1 MNYKLHTPEGVR
13 DLLPEECA
21 KKKEI
26 EKRIECVLNRYGY
39 YNVETPTFEYYDV
52 FLEKKGDIHQKHI
65 YKFSD
70 REGDI
75 LALRPD
81 MTPPIARIG
90 ATAFKEEKKP
100 IRLCY
105 FGNAFRYNESLQGK
119 TREFSQAGVELL
131 GINSDEAD
139 GEVIALA
146 INSLLAAGLNDFQ
159 IDLGQVEFFKG
170 ILQEAGLNEE
180 EGEEL
185 RQLIENKDF
194 IGVEEFVEQ
203 FQLNSNL
210 KELFLDIPKLCGQ
223 IDIIEKTK
231 ARTENIRAKKALEKL
246 ENVYS
251 FLCDYGIEKYVSFD
265 LGMVNRINY
274 YTGIIF
280 RGYTFGTGSSI
291 LDGGRYDKLLGEF
304 GHDCP
309 AVGFGIMTDQL
320 INAINRQKIEIPVWK
335 VDTLLVYN
343 KEGRKQALMTA
354 DILRREGMYIEN
366 SLLDGDIE
374 ANKEYAKAKNI
385 DGILYFVDN
394 KNIEL
399 INLRTNN
406 TVKTTVDLLLEG
418 SEGREE
424 N

>member
-1 MNYKLHTPEGVR
+1 M
-13 DLLPEECA
+13 
-21 KKKEI
+21 
-26 EKRIECVLNRYGY
+26 
-39 YNVETPTFEYYDV
+39 
-52 FLEKKGDIHQKHI
+52 
-65 YKFSD
+65 
-70 REGDI
+70 
-75 LALRPD
+75 
-81 MTPPIARIG
+81 
-90 ATAFKEEKKP
+90 
-100 IRLCY
+100 
-105 FGNAFRYNESLQGK
+105 
-119 TREFSQAGVELL
+119 
-131 GINSDEAD
+131 
-139 GEVIALA
+139 
-146 INSLLAAGLNDFQ
+146 
-159 IDLGQVEFFKG
+159 
-170 ILQEAGLNEE
+170 
-180 EGEEL
+180 
-185 RQLIENKDF
+185 
-194 IGVEEFVEQ
+194 
-203 FQLNSNL
+203 
-210 KELFLDIPKLCGQ
+210 
-223 IDIIEKTK
+223 
-231 ARTENIRAKKALEKL
+231 
-246 ENVYS
+246 
-251 FLCDYGIEKYVSFD
+251 SFD